1 MTCGERSTVEV
12 RVVSFAQCEDVAG
25 QQIVVMFAP
34 PTKGGAL
41 GKLIAELRRR
51 NVIRVAGVYAVVGW
65 LVAQVATLLETSL
78 GLPSWFDGVIVAA
91 LLLGLPIALILA
103 WAFEL
108 TPEGMRLTASL
119 PEAEVGTQKS
129 RKLDYAILSGVALV
143 AVLFIVERIL
153 PPPVIAAGSADD
165 GSGTAADASG
175 AHSQPEDGSGAV
187 TAPKGPPPAA
197 SIAVLPFADLSAEKD
212 QQYFSDGIAEE
223 ILNVL
228 SRIDGLKVASR
239 TSAFQFRSA
248 AAGIPAIAGEL
259 GVRHVLE
266 GSVRKAGDRVRI
278 TAQLIDASTD
288 EHLWSETFDRT
299 LTAEDLFAMQ
309 DEIAAATVAALR
321 TKLGGA
327 MAESAPA
334 APVRTTKVEAYEL
347 FLEARAF
354 FQARRDLGAA
364 DGLLARAIEIDPQ
377 FADALAIRA
386 GIHQFGGEYGA
397 KLGDE
402 RAARAKGRAFAEQAL
417 AIDEKNSLA
426 IAVSALSHLYDHIEG
441 IGEEDYGNIF
451 AGLERALALD
461 PKDSNALNWLGI
473 ANSFV
478 GNHKKAVEIFNRCVE
493 VDPMIAAC
501 RSNLAMGYLS
511 LGRLD
516 AASAVVDASLDTG
529 AISVSPGML
538 AALVDLK
545 RRDAFLFQAVNSP
558 ALRGWRKFGALYDA
572 ISRPGEDHRELAV
585 ELKAFLDDTEASM
598 RAYSL
603 LNAIG
608 DYERPMLLTY
618 HWIPAM
624 RAYRRS
630 PEFKAHMTASGLP
643 AYWRKHGFPPQ
654 CKAVGNDDFECG

>member
-1 MTCGERSTVEV
+1 M
-12 RVVSFAQCEDVAG
+12 
-25 QQIVVMFAP
+25 
-34 PTKGGAL
+34 

-119 PEAEVGTQKS
+119 PEAEVGAQKS

-143 AVLFIVERIL
+143 AVLFIVERIM
-153 PPPVIAAGSADD
+153 PPPPIAARSA
-165 GSGTAADASG
+165 
-175 AHSQPEDGSGAV
+175 HDGSGAAAD
-187 TAPKGPPPAA
+187 APGADSQARDASSAVATPIGPPPAA

-228 SRIDGLKVASR
+228 ARIDGLKVASR

-266 GSVRKAGDRVRI
+266 GSVRKAGNRVRI
-278 TAQLIDASTD
+278 IAQLIDASTD

-299 LTAEDLFAMQ
+299 LTAEDLFAIQ

-347 FLEARAF
+347 FLEARAL

-364 DGLLARAIEIDPQ
+364 DGLLARAIEIDPK

-402 RAARAKGRAFAEQAL
+402 RAARAEGRAFAEQAL

-441 IGEEDYGNIF
+441 IGEEDFDKIF
-451 AGLERALALD
+451 AGLERALTLD

-478 GNHKKAVEIFNRCVE
+478 GNHEKAIEIFKRCVE

-516 AASAVVDASLDTG
+516 AASAVVDASLDAG

-572 ISRPGEDHRELAV
+572 MSRPGEDHRALAV
-585 ELKAFLDDTEASM
+585 ELKAFFVATEASN

-608 DYERPMLLTY
+608 DYARPMLLTY

-643 AYWRKHGFPPQ
+643 DYWRKHGFPPQ
-654 CKAVGNDDFECG
+654 CKAVGNDDFECE

>member
-1 MTCGERSTVEV
+1 M
-12 RVVSFAQCEDVAG
+12 
-25 QQIVVMFAP
+25 
-34 PTKGGAL
+34 

-51 NVIRVAGVYAVVGW
+51 NVIRVAGLYAVVGW
-65 LVAQVATLLETSL
+65 LVAQVATVLETSL
-78 GLPSWFDGVIVAA
+78 GLPSWFDAVIVAA
-91 LLLGLPIALILA
+91 LLLGFPVALILA

-119 PEAEVGTQKS
+119 PEAEVAAQKS
-129 RKLDYAILSGVALV
+129 RKVDYAILSGVALV
-143 AVLFIVERIL
+143 AVLFIVERVM
-153 PPPVIAAGSADD
+153 PPPAIAARSADD
-165 GSGTAADASG
+165 GSGAATDATG
-175 AHSQPEDGSGAV
+175 ANSPARDRSNAV
-187 TAPKGPPPAA
+187 ATPTGPPPAA
-197 SIAVLPFADLSAEKD
+197 SVAVLPFADLSAEKD

-228 SRIDGLKVASR
+228 ARIDGLKVASR

-248 AAGIPAIAGEL
+248 TAGIPAIAKEL

-266 GSVRKAGDRVRI
+266 GSVRKAGNRVRI

-299 LTAEDLFAMQ
+299 LTAEDLFAIQ

-402 RAARAKGRAFAEQAL
+402 RAARAEGRAFAEQAL

-426 IAVSALSHLYDHIEG
+426 IAVSALSHLYDRIEG
-441 IGEEDYGNIF
+441 IGEEDYDNIF

-478 GNHKKAVEIFNRCVE
+478 GNHQKAVEIFRRCVE
-493 VDPMIAAC
+493 VDPLIAAC

-516 AASAVVDASLDTG
+516 AANAVVDASLDAG

-572 ISRPGEDHRELAV
+572 ISRPGGDHRALAV
-585 ELKAFLDDTEASM
+585 ELKAFFDDTEASM

-643 AYWRKHGFPPQ
+643 DYWRKHGFPPQ
-654 CKAVGNDDFECG
+654 CKAVGNDDFECD

>member
-1 MTCGERSTVEV
+1 M
-12 RVVSFAQCEDVAG
+12 
-25 QQIVVMFAP
+25 
-34 PTKGGAL
+34 
-41 GKLIAELRRR
+41 
-51 NVIRVAGVYAVVGW
+51 
-65 LVAQVATLLETSL
+65 
-78 GLPSWFDGVIVAA
+78 
-91 LLLGLPIALILA
+91 
-103 WAFEL
+103 
-108 TPEGMRLTASL
+108 
-119 PEAEVGTQKS
+119 
-129 RKLDYAILSGVALV
+129 
-143 AVLFIVERIL
+143 
-153 PPPVIAAGSADD
+153 
-165 GSGTAADASG
+165 
-175 AHSQPEDGSGAV
+175 
-187 TAPKGPPPAA
+187 
-197 SIAVLPFADLSAEKD
+197 LPFADLSAEKD

-228 SRIDGLKVASR
+228 ARIDGLKVASR

-266 GSVRKAGDRVRI
+266 GSVRKAGNRVRI

-299 LTAEDLFAMQ
+299 LTAEDLFAIQ

-347 FLEARAF
+347 FLEARAL

-364 DGLLARAIEIDPQ
+364 DGLLARAIEIDPK

-402 RAARAKGRAFAEQAL
+402 RAARAEGRVFAEQAL

-441 IGEEDYGNIF
+441 IGEEDFDKIF

-478 GNHKKAVEIFNRCVE
+478 GKHKKAVEIFKRCVE

-516 AASAVVDASLDTG
+516 AASAVVDASLDAG
-529 AISVSPGML
+529 AI
-538 AALVDLK
+538 
-545 RRDAFLFQAVNSP
+545 R
-558 ALRGWRKFGALYDA
+558 
-572 ISRPGEDHRELAV
+572 
-585 ELKAFLDDTEASM
+585 
-598 RAYSL
+598 
-603 LNAIG
+603 
-608 DYERPMLLTY
+608 
-618 HWIPAM
+618 
-624 RAYRRS
+624 
-630 PEFKAHMTASGLP
+630 
-643 AYWRKHGFPPQ
+643 
-654 CKAVGNDDFECG
+654 

>member
-1 MTCGERSTVEV
+1 
-12 RVVSFAQCEDVAG
+12 
-25 QQIVVMFAP
+25 
-34 PTKGGAL
+34 L
-41 GKLIAELRRR
+41 GRLITELRRR

-91 LLLGLPIALILA
+91 LLLGLPVALILA

-119 PEAEVGTQKS
+119 PEAEVAAQKS
-129 RKLDYAILSGVALV
+129 RKVDYAILFGVALV
-143 AVLFIVERIL
+143 AVLFIVERVM
-153 PPPVIAAGSADD
+153 PPPTIAARSAND
-165 GSGTAADASG
+165 GSRAAADASG
-175 AHSQPEDGSGAV
+175 ANSPARDGSKAV
-187 TAPKGPPPAA
+187 ATPTGPPPAA

-228 SRIDGLKVASR
+228 ARIDGLKVASR

-248 AAGIPAIAGEL
+248 ATGIPAIAEEL

-266 GSVRKAGDRVRI
+266 GSVRKAGNRVRI

-299 LTAEDLFAMQ
+299 LTAEDLFAIQ
-309 DEIAAATVAALR
+309 DEIAAATVSALR

-364 DGLLARAIEIDPQ
+364 DGLLAKAIEIDPK

-386 GIHQFGGEYGA
+386 AIHQFGGEYGA
-397 KLGDE
+397 RFGDE
-402 RAARAKGRAFAEQAL
+402 RAARATGRDFAEKAL
-417 AIDEKNSLA
+417 AIDEVNSLA
-426 IAVSALSHLYDHIEG
+426 IAVLALSHLYDHLEG
-441 IGEEDYGNIF
+441 TSEEPFDKIF
-451 AGLERALALD
+451 AGLKRALELD
-461 PKDSNALNWLGI
+461 PADSNALNWLGI
-473 ANSFV
+473 AYSFV
-478 GNHKKAVEIFNRCVE
+478 GNHEKAVEFFTRCVE
-493 VDPMIAAC
+493 ADPALAAC
-501 RSNLAMGYLS
+501 RANLAVGYLS
-511 LGRLD
+511 LGRTH
-516 AASAVVDASLDTG
+516 AANAVVDAAVDAGVLTL
-529 AISVSPGML
+529 SPITL

-545 RRDAFLFQAVNSP
+545 RRDAFLFQAVNAP

-572 ISRPGEDHRELAV
+572 LSRPGEDHRALAAEL
-585 ELKAFLDDTEASM
+585 ETFLDETGASM
-598 RAYSL
+598 GAYGL

-608 DYERPMLLTY
+608 DYERRPVILTF

-643 AYWRKHGFPPQ
+643 DYWRKHGFPPQ
-654 CKAVGNDDFECG
+654 CKAVGSDDFKCE

>member
-1 MTCGERSTVEV
+1 M
-12 RVVSFAQCEDVAG
+12 
-25 QQIVVMFAP
+25 
-34 PTKGGAL
+34 
-41 GKLIAELRRR
+41 
-51 NVIRVAGVYAVVGW
+51 
-65 LVAQVATLLETSL
+65 
-78 GLPSWFDGVIVAA
+78 
-91 LLLGLPIALILA
+91 
-103 WAFEL
+103 
-108 TPEGMRLTASL
+108 
-119 PEAEVGTQKS
+119 
-129 RKLDYAILSGVALV
+129 
-143 AVLFIVERIL
+143 
-153 PPPVIAAGSADD
+153 
-165 GSGTAADASG
+165 
-175 AHSQPEDGSGAV
+175 
-187 TAPKGPPPAA
+187 
-197 SIAVLPFADLSAEKD
+197 LPFADLSAEKD

-228 SRIDGLKVASR
+228 ARIDGLKVASR

-266 GSVRKAGDRVRI
+266 GSVRKAGNRVRV

-299 LTAEDLFAMQ
+299 LTAEDLFAIQ

-347 FLEARAF
+347 FLEARAL

-402 RAARAKGRAFAEQAL
+402 RAARAEGRAFAEQAL

-441 IGEEDYGNIF
+441 IGEEDYDNIF

-478 GNHKKAVEIFNRCVE
+478 GNHEKAVEIFNRCVE

-572 ISRPGEDHRELAV
+572 ISRPGEDHRALAV

-643 AYWRKHGFPPQ
+643 GYWRKHGFPPQ

>member
-1 MTCGERSTVEV
+1 M
-12 RVVSFAQCEDVAG
+12 
-25 QQIVVMFAP
+25 
-34 PTKGGAL
+34 

-65 LVAQVATLLETSL
+65 LVAQVATLLENSL
-78 GLPSWFDGVIVAA
+78 GLPSWFDAVIVAA
-91 LLLGLPIALILA
+91 LLLGLPVALILA

-108 TPEGMRLTASL
+108 TPEGMRLTANL
-119 PEAEVGTQKS
+119 QEAEPAAQQS
-129 RKLDYAILSGVALV
+129 RKVDYAILLGVALV
-143 AVLFIVERIL
+143 AALFIVERYR
-153 PPPVIAAGSADD
+153 PPPTIAARSADD
-165 GSGTAADASG
+165 GSGVAANSSG
-175 AHSQPEDGSGAV
+175 ADSRVKDGSRAAA
-187 TAPKGPPPAA
+187 TPTGPPPAA

-228 SRIDGLKVASR
+228 ARIDGLKVASR

-266 GSVRKAGDRVRI
+266 GSVRKAGNRVRV

-299 LTAEDLFAMQ
+299 LTAEDLFAIQ
-309 DEIAAATVAALR
+309 DEIAAATVSALR
-321 TKLGGA
+321 AKLGGA
-327 MAESAPA
+327 LSESAPA
-334 APVRTTKVEAYEL
+334 TPVRTTKVEAYEL
-347 FLEARAF
+347 FLEARAL
-354 FQARRDLGAA
+354 FQARRDLGTA

-402 RAARAKGRAFAEQAL
+402 RAARGEGRAFAKQAL

-426 IAVSALSHLYDHIEG
+426 IAVSALSHLYDRIEG
-441 IGEEDYGNIF
+441 IGEEDYEDIF

-461 PKDSNALNWLGI
+461 PRDSNALNWLGI
-473 ANSFV
+473 GTSFV
-478 GNHKKAVEIFNRCVE
+478 GNHEKAVTIFKRCVE
-493 VDPMIAAC
+493 VDPLIAAC
-501 RSNLAMGYLS
+501 RSNLAMAYLS
-511 LGRLD
+511 LGRMD
-516 AASAVVDASLDTG
+516 TASAVIDDSLDSG

-572 ISRPGEDHRELAV
+572 MSRPGEDHRALAA
-585 ELKAFLDDTEASM
+585 ELKAFLRDTDASL

-603 LNAIG
+603 LNALG

-630 PEFKAHMTASGLP
+630 KEFKAHVTASGLP
-643 AYWRKHGFPPQ
+643 DYWRKHGFPPQ
-654 CKAVGNDDFECG
+654 CKAVGNDDFKCE